1 MDIREDP
8 ALVRKHL
15 AQAEIDVAA
24 GTEHVERQRE
34 ILAELG
40 RDGHPTTQAEQ
51 LLRTFED
58 SLALHIEE
66 RDRLR
71 KELNER

>member
-15 AQAEIDVAA
+15 AQAERDVGL
-24 GTEHVERQRE
+24 GTRHVQRQRE

-40 RDGHPTTQAEQ
+40 RDGHPTEQAEQ
-51 LLRTFED
+51 LLRTFEE
-58 SLALHIEE
+58 SLKLHVGE
-66 RDRLR
+66 RDRLQQ
-71 KELNER
+71 ELAE